1 MKLIMFTYRL
11 LVLLTLILPATVL
24 AADDKY
30 TETMQ
35 KNINVVYTATA
46 PAELQNAVNTLE
58 RIGAAEKSKWEPFY
72 YASFG
77 YVMMANKESD
87 GTKKDT
93 YLDQATAAL
102 AKAQALRPNDSEIV
116 ALEGFIHMIRINV
129 DPATR
134 GQQYSGL
141 ATQSFRKAISLN
153 PENPRALALL
163 SQIQFGTA
171 AFFGSPTT
179 EACATNTQA
188 LEKFETFKSTDVLAP
203 RWGKGMAESMKEKCK

>member
-1 MKLIMFTYRL
+1 MKPIMFTYRL
-11 LVLLTLILPATVL
+11 LMLLTLILPATVL

-35 KNINVVYTATA
+35 KNINTVYTAAA

-77 YVMMANKESD
+77 YVMMANKEKD
-87 GTKKDT
+87 GAKKDV
-93 YLDQATAAL
+93 YLDQAAAAL

-163 SQIQFGTA
+163 SQMQFGTA

-188 LEKFETFKSTDVLAP
+188 LEKFETFKPADALAP

>member
-1 MKLIMFTYRL
+1 MKTIMFTYRL
-11 LVLLTLILPATVL
+11 LVLLTLIVPATVL

-35 KNINVVYTATA
+35 KNINIVYTASA
-46 PAELQNAVNTLE
+46 PADLQNAVNTLE

-77 YVMMANKESD
+77 YVMMANKEAD
-87 GTKKDT
+87 GAKKDT
-93 YLDQATAAL
+93 YLDQAAAAL
-102 AKAQALRPNDSEIV
+102 AKAQTLRPNDSEIV
-116 ALEGFIHMIRINV
+116 AMEGFIQMIRINV
-129 DPATR
+129 DPASR

-141 ATQSFRKAISLN
+141 ATQNFRKAISLN

-163 SQIQFGTA
+163 SQMQFGMA

-179 EACATNTQA
+179 EACATNNQA
-188 LEKFETFKSTDVLAP
+188 LEKFEAFKPTDALAP

>member
-1 MKLIMFTYRL
+1 MKPIMFTYRL
-11 LVLLTLILPATVL
+11 FVLLAFVLPAVVL

-35 KNINVVYTATA
+35 KNITIVYTATA

-77 YVMMANKESD
+77 YVMMANKEKD

-93 YLDQATAAL
+93 YLDQASAAL

-116 ALEGFIHMIRINV
+116 AMEGFIQMIRINV

-141 ATQSFRKAISLN
+141 ATQNFRKAISLN
-153 PENPRALALL
+153 PDNPRALALL
-163 SQIQFGTA
+163 AQMQFGTA
-171 AFFGSPTT
+171 AFFGSSIT
-179 EACATNTQA
+179 EACTTNTQA
-188 LEKFETFKSTDVLAP
+188 LEKFETTKPTDPLAP